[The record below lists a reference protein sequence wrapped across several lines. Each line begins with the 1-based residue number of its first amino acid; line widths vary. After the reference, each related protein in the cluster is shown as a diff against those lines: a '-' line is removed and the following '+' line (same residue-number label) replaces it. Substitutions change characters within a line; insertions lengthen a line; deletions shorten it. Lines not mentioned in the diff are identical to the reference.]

1 MANKNPRKYTYN
13 SSTLQ
18 YEQLRDAKWKKPLR
32 IALDVFAVVA
42 LVVVYFWFYTSVLGL
57 ELPKTAHIRKANSA
71 WMAKMAVLEHNL
83 DQMEAALE
91 GIEYRND
98 DVYRNI
104 FGLNQIPEEVKA
116 AGFGGANRY
125 AYLDALGPG
134 SHLRTTV
141 KRLDVLTKRAYVQS
155 RTLDEVAMVSKQ
167 AENMVSCVPAVPPIL
182 PQKGTFRMSSPY
194 GYRND
199 PVFKH
204 GAFHDGIDL
213 ATSKGNPVYA
223 TGNGVVERVRIQH
236 SGYGKEVLID
246 HGFGYKTRYAH
257 LNCIYVNKGETVQ
270 RGQMIGEV
278 GNTGKSTGP
287 HLHYEVI
294 YKGKPVNP
302 MPYMDLSMRVDEF
315 RAMVSRMG
323 VPTSP
328 TDTTAQVIEDT
339 TIEEYAF

>member
-1 MANKNPRKYTYN
+1 MAKKNPRKYTYN

-18 YEQLRDAKWKKPLR
+18 YEQLQEAKWKKPLHLGLE
-32 IALDVFAVVA
+32 ALAVLG
-42 LVVVYFWFYTSVLGL
+42 LVVLYFWFYTRVLNL
-57 ELPKTAHIRKANSA
+57 ELPKTAHIRKANST
-71 WMAKMAVLEHNL
+71 WMAKMAVMEHNL
-83 DQMEAALE
+83 DQMEASLE

-104 FGLNQIPEEVKA
+104 FGLNPIPEEVKA

-125 AYLDALGPG
+125 AYLDALSPS
-134 SHLRTTV
+134 SHLRITV

-155 RTLDEVAMVSKQ
+155 RTLDEVAVVSKQ
-167 AENMVSCVPAVPPIL
+167 AENMVACVPAVPPIL
-182 PQKGTFRMSSPY
+182 PQKGTFRMSSPF
-194 GYRND
+194 GYRKD

-204 GAFHDGIDL
+204 SAFHNGIDL
-213 ATSKGNPVYA
+213 ATTKGNPVYA
-223 TGNGVVERVRIQH
+223 TGNGVVERVRIQYT
-236 SGYGKEVLID
+236 GYGKEILID

-257 LNCIYVNKGETVQ
+257 LNNIYVQKGQSVQ
-270 RGQMIGEV
+270 RGEQIGEV

-287 HLHYEVI
+287 HLHYEVL

-315 RAMVSRMG
+315 RAMVSRSG
-323 VPTSP
+323 LLPSP
-328 TDTTAQVIEDT
+328 TDTTAHVIEDT